1 MVKLVTWKKKELEAA
16 GMKGGLRLE
25 TGHDRQVPEEEM
37 VRLGRHQHHRFVSCT
52 GLTCAILYV
61 IFQASALL

>member
-1 MVKLVTWKKKELEAA
+1 MVMLVTWEEKELEAP
-16 GMKGGLRLE
+16 GMKGDLRLE
-25 TGHDRQVPEEEM
+25 MGHDRHVPEEEM
-37 VRLGRHQHHRFVSCT
+37 VRLGRHQHHRFVSYT